1 VVAGRH
7 DEEDLM
13 LSHSEIHANIPASDL
28 VRARDFY
35 TRCLGLTPTAEDE
48 SSLTFST
55 PGGSWFQVYET
66 SSAGT
71 GKHTVAQ
78 WDVEDIAAEVRDL
91 RARGVRFEEYD
102 LPGTEWHDGVASVP
116 GGKVAW
122 FIDSEGNV
130 MCLDQRS

>member
-1 VVAGRH
+1 MQGRSG
-7 DEEDLM
+7 EEHTM
-13 LSHSEIHANIPASDL
+13 LSRSEIHANIPASDL
-28 VRARDFY
+28 KRARDFY
-35 TRCLGLTPTAEDE
+35 TRCLGLSPTAEDE
-48 SSLTFST
+48 SSLTFPT

-78 WDVEDIAAEVRDL
+78 WDVEDIAAEVREL
-91 RARGVRFEEYD
+91 KAQGVRFEEYD
-102 LPGTEWHDGVASVP
+102 LPGVEWQDGVASVP

-122 FIDSEGNV
+122 FTDSEGNV

>member
-1 VVAGRH
+1 VEGWL
-7 DEEDLM
+7 DEEEIM

-28 VRARDFY
+28 TRARDFY

-48 SSLTFST
+48 SSLTFPT
-55 PGGSWFQVYET
+55 PRGSWFQVYET

-78 WDVEDIAAEVRDL
+78 WDVEDIAAEVREL
-91 RARGVRFEEYD
+91 KARGVRFEEYD
-102 LPGTEWHDGVASVP
+102 LPGVEWQDGVASVP

>member
-28 VRARDFY
+28 NRARDFY

-48 SSLTFST
+48 SSLTFPT
-55 PGGSWFQVYET
+55 PGGSSFQVYET

-78 WDVEDIAAEVRDL
+78 WDVEDIAAEVREL
-91 RARGVRFEEYD
+91 KAQGVRFEEYD
-102 LPGTEWHDGVASVP
+102 LPGVEWQDGVASVP

-122 FIDSEGNV
+122 FTDSEGNV